1 MTKRRDRGADPANP
15 IRAAVEAAEPFVPE
29 AGESGSLDD
38 ENGEGLR
45 PADEDEGPFVH
56 DEDAEATPKRA
67 RKRGEKFSIKRMNQ
81 SYALV
86 LMGSKAVV
94 VREQTDGPIEDRL
107 KVLSIESF
115 RAWYANRFTTI
126 RDKDGKQKVVTW
138 ATAWLCSRER
148 RQFKGIEFFPNPD
161 GAPGTEGYLNLWRGF
176 AVEPRA
182 KANGWATFR
191 DHIFTNVCHQD
202 RKLFSWVLGWFAHMV
217 QRPRERLGT
226 ALVLRGKMGTGKS
239 KVGEVMGSLFPAHYF
254 MVDDPRYITGQFNPH
269 MASCLLLQAEEAVW
283 AGDKAAEGRLKGLVT
298 STFQMIEAKGIDPI
312 RLDNHVRLIMT
323 SNEDW
328 VVPAGK
334 DERRFAVLDVGDGC
348 AQNFEYFGAID
359 AEMADGGR
367 EALLH
372 DLMAF
377 DLSTVNLR
385 QIPLTGPLLEQKI
398 RSLTPVE
405 SWWLAALERG
415 APTRKW
421 TLWPTEV
428 SGEELFDDYVATS
441 DKIGVKR
448 RAEETVFGMQLRK
461 LVPGLT
467 RRRVTIGEGPDMG
480 RRVRCYVLPPL
491 ADCRALFAEQLNQAM
506 PWEDDEP

>member
-1 MTKRRDRGADPANP
+1 MASDDHRGAPAGDPANP
-15 IRAAVEAAEPFVPE
+15 IRAAIDAAEPYVPE
-29 AGESGSLDD
+29 GDESGDLD
-38 ENGEGLR
+38 ENFGGLHH
-45 PADEDEGPFVH
+45 PDEDDGPFVAG
-56 DEDAEATPKRA
+56 EDGGDTAAPKRA
-67 RKRGEKFSIKRMNQ
+67 RKRGEKFSARRM
-81 SYALV
+81 SETYALV
-86 LMGSKAVV
+86 LMGSKGVV
-94 VREQTDGPIEDRL
+94 IREQNDGPIEDRL
-107 KVLSIESF
+107 KVLAPEAF
-115 RAWYANRFTTI
+115 RLWYANRFTTI
-126 RDKDGKQKVVTW
+126 RDKDGKEKVVTW
-138 ATAWLCSRER
+138 ATAWLNSRER
-148 RQFKGIEFFPNPD
+148 RQYKGIEFFPNPD

-176 AVEPRA
+176 AVEP
-182 KANGWATFR
+182 KPKENGWATFR
-191 DHIFTNVCHQD
+191 DHLYTNVCHQD
-202 RKLFSWVLGWFAHMV
+202 QKLFAWVLGWFAHMV

-239 KVGEVMGSLFPAHYF
+239 KVGEVMGSLFPTHYF

-348 AQNFEYFGAID
+348 AQNFDYFGAID

-372 DLMAF
+372 DLLAF
-377 DLSTVNLR
+377 DLASVNLR
-385 QIPLTGPLLEQKI
+385 QIPLTQPLLEQKI

-405 SWWLAALERG
+405 SWWLAAIERG
-415 APTRKW
+415 APTRKHHS
-421 TLWPTEV
+421 TWPIEV
-428 SGEELFDDYVATS
+428 RCDELFDDYVATS

-461 LVPGLT
+461 MVPGLT
-467 RRRVTIGEGPDMG
+467 KRRMTDTDG
-480 RRVRCYVLPPL
+480 RHWFYVLPSL
-491 ADCRALFAEQLNQAM
+491 DDCRQIFTDQVGQAM
-506 PWEDDEP
+506 PWGEEA

>member
-1 MTKRRDRGADPANP
+1 MATDTDAGGAPEPNP
-15 IRAAVEAAEPFVPE
+15 IRAAVEAAAPFDPE
-29 AGESGSLDD
+29 AYGDDHQDD
-38 ENGEGLR
+38 ED
-45 PADEDEGPFVH
+45 PS
-56 DEDAEATPKRA
+56 PKRA
-67 RKRGEKFSIKRMNQ
+67 RKRGEKFSVRRMNE

-94 VREQTDGPIEDRL
+94 VREQRDGPIEDRL

-115 RAWYANRFTTI
+115 RAWFANRFTTI
-126 RDKDGKQKVVTW
+126 RDKDGKEKVVTW

-148 RQFKGIEFFPNPD
+148 RQYKGIEFFPNPD
-161 GAPGTEGYLNLWRGF
+161 GAKSTDGYLNLWRGF
-176 AVEPRA
+176 SVDPVPKE
-182 KANGWATFR
+182 NGWATFR
-191 DHIFTNVCHQD
+191 DHLYTNVAHQD
-202 RKLFSWVLGWFAHMV
+202 EALFRWVLGWFAHLV

-269 MASCLLLQAEEAVW
+269 MASCILLQAEEAVW

-367 EALLH
+367 EALLA
-372 DLMAF
+372 DLLAF

-385 QIPLTGPLLEQKI
+385 QIPLTTPLLEQKI
-398 RSLTPVE
+398 RSLTPIE

-415 APTRKW
+415 APSRKHH
-421 TLWPTEV
+421 LWPAEV
-428 SGEELFDDYVATS
+428 RCEDLFDDYVATS

-461 LVPGLT
+461 MVPGLAK
-467 RRRVTIGEGPDMG
+467 RRITDTDG
-480 RRVRCYVLPPL
+480 RHWYYLLPSIE
-491 ADCRALFAEQLNQAM
+491 DCRNIFTSQVGQAVQ
-506 PWEDDEP
+506 WGDEA

>member
-1 MTKRRDRGADPANP
+1 VTDDDDIAPGEPVRPAFSNP
-15 IRAAVEAAEPFVPE
+15 IREAVEKAEPFDPDACGDVRHDDHDHDDGE
-29 AGESGSLDD
+29 ADSGP
-38 ENGEGLR
+38 R
-45 PADEDEGPFVH
+45 R
-56 DEDAEATPKRA
+56 T
-67 RKRGEKFSIKRMNQ
+67 RKRGEKFSVRRMNE

-94 VREQTDGPIEDRL
+94 VREQKDGPIEDRL

-126 RDKDGKQKVVTW
+126 RDKEGKEKVVTW

-148 RQFKGIEFFPNPD
+148 RQYKGIEFFPNPD
-161 GAPGTEGYLNLWRGF
+161 GAKSTEGYLNLWRGF
-176 AVEPRA
+176 AVEARP
-182 KANGWATFR
+182 KVNGWATYR
-191 DHIFTNVCHQD
+191 DHLFTNVCHQNQA
-202 RKLFSWVLGWFAHMV
+202 LFDWVLGWFAHIV

-226 ALVLRGKMGTGKS
+226 ALVLRGKMGTGKT
-239 KVGEVMGSLFPAHYF
+239 KVGEIMGSLWPAHYY

-269 MASCLLLQAEEAVW
+269 MASCILLQAEEAVW

-298 STFQMIEAKGIDPI
+298 SIFQMIEAKGIDPI

-348 AQNFEYFGAID
+348 AQNWEYFAAID

-372 DLMAF
+372 DLLHF
-377 DLSTVNLR
+377 DLSKVNLR
-385 QIPLTGPLLEQKI
+385 QIPLTAPLLEQKI
-398 RSLTPVE
+398 RSLTPIE
-405 SWWLAALERG
+405 SWWMAGLERG
-415 APTRKW
+415 APSRKW
-421 TLWPTEV
+421 TLWPEV
-428 SGEELFDDYVATS
+428 VRCDELFDDYVATS

-448 RAEETVFGMQLRK
+448 RAEETVFGMQLK
-461 LVPGLT
+461 KIVPGLT
-467 RRRVTIGEGPDMG
+467 KKRVSSEDGG
-480 RRVRCYVLPPL
+480 RPWAYVLPPL
-491 ADCRALFAEQLNQAM
+491 EACRAFLDEQLQQAV
-506 PWEDDEP
+506 PWEQSGP